1 MIKLTR
7 LHRNFLLLTLMVAIT
22 AINGCSSMSG
32 ARYDSMI
39 PVDYDIV
46 HKQMKTVSID
56 VRGGVE
62 PNKSLRPMIS
72 NEEFT
77 KAIVDAV
84 TRSQAFSQVVPESRA
99 DYILI
104 VTIISLEQPTA
115 GRQDTVKMEAAWTLK
130 NKSTGQIV
138 WQKAINSQDTTTGS
152 DASGGVSRVR
162 LADEVAGKKNIKEG
176 LSEISRLNL

>member
-115 GRQDTVKMEAAWTLK
+115 GRRRPDGIQ
-130 NKSTGQIV
+130 TG
-138 WQKAINSQDTTTGS
+138 KLFRLC
-152 DASGGVSRVR
+152 SGEGKR
-162 LADEVAGKKNIKEG
+162 LEIGGGMLIS
-176 LSEISRLNL
+176 LSM